1 MAIAEMKKI
10 AVIGLEAVKANVISD
25 IMELG
30 AVEISGE
37 TADDAVADSAE
48 RDAETSAGS
57 GDMRSGVAGDES
69 GTAAQSADRAVSQ
82 ISRRL
87 SAVSQALGSLKRYS
101 TAKSP
106 LFSTR
111 RQLGRKEF
119 EDTMRLRGRM
129 IDEADEILQLQR
141 KHDEIRDAVS
151 RKRAE
156 LAVLEPWMQ
165 YSVPL
170 ELRETEHTVIERG
183 MLPAETDM
191 DQLTELIYE
200 KHHAVEIKE
209 ISRDRKQIYLA
220 VISLRNCIGEV
231 SEVLR
236 KSGYTPAESGDLT
249 GSSVENAE
257 LIRAEIRAGEAEI
270 RRIDDQLTELCS
282 CRKEL
287 ETLHDALTAEL
298 DAEKVAL
305 DMRRTQKTFRFEG
318 WVPVFCL
325 NAVERVL
332 EKHGCCFAV
341 RTPDESETVPV
352 LLQNDGL
359 ADPFE
364 AVTEMYSLPD
374 YRGVDPTRPMAVFY
388 AVFFG
393 MMLSDAGY
401 GLVMAAVCFAIIK
414 KYAPEGMSGRMV
426 RMFFLCG
433 LSTVFWGAMFGGW
446 FGDFFQVAADVIFSR
461 KITIEPLWFDPLAD
475 PARLLVWSLAFGIIH
490 LFFGMGIRASMLIKR
505 GQWKD
510 AMFDVLPWYMVIT
523 GGVMWLAGSR
533 LGSVTA
539 SAGIIMLSAGLLIL
553 LLAGG
558 QNSHGAGRIT
568 GGLSSLYGITGY
580 VSDILS
586 YSRLLALGLATGVIA
601 SVVNTMGSLA
611 GGGAA
616 GTAVLLIVA
625 TAGHSFNLAINAL
638 GAFVHAGRLQYIE
651 FFGKFYEDGGK
662 RFEPLRRNT
671 KYIRITDDADG
682 GKK

>member
-10 AVIGLEAVKANVISD
+10 AVIGLEVVKVNVIYD
-25 IMELG
+25 IMKLG
-30 AVEISGE
+30 AVEITE
-37 TADDAVADSAE
+37 DTASDSAE
-48 RDAETSAGS
+48 RDAETGAGH
-57 GDMRSGVAGDES
+57 GGMRSGGSVDGS
-69 GTAAQSADRAVSQ
+69 GTAARSTARAVLQ
-82 ISRRL
+82 ISRQL
-87 SAVSQALGSLKRYS
+87 SAVSQALGALKRYS
-101 TAKSP
+101 AEKSP

-111 RQLGRKEF
+111 RRLGRQEF
-119 EDTMRLRGRM
+119 EDTLRLRNRM
-129 IDEADEILQLQR
+129 IEETDEILQLQR
-141 KHDEIRDAVS
+141 KRDGIRDAVS
-151 RKRAE
+151 RKRTE
-156 LAVLEPWMQ
+156 LAALEPWMS
-165 YSVPL
+165 YGIPM
-170 ELRETEHTVIERG
+170 ELRETEHTVIDRG
-183 MLPAETDM
+183 MLDAGSDVR
-191 DQLTELIYE
+191 QLTETILE
-200 KHHAVEIKE
+200 KTHAVEIKE
-209 ISRDRKQIYLA
+209 ISRDREQIYLA
-220 VISLRNCIGEV
+220 VISLRNCFGEV
-231 SEVLR
+231 SEVLQ
-236 KSGYTPAESGDLT
+236 KSGYISAEPGDLI
-249 GSSVENAE
+249 GSAAENAE
-257 LIRAEIRAGEAEI
+257 LLRAEIRAGEAEVK
-270 RRIDDQLTELCS
+270 RIDDQLTKFCS
-282 CRKEL
+282 CKKDL

-298 DAEKVAL
+298 DAEKAAL
-305 DMRRTQKTFRFEG
+305 EMRRTQKTFRFEG
-318 WVPVFCL
+318 WVPAFCL

-352 LLQNDGL
+352 LLQNGGL

-374 YRGVDPTRPMAVFY
+374 YRGVDPTGPMSVFY

-401 GLVMAAVCFAIIK
+401 GLVMAAVCFVIMK

-446 FGDFFQVAADVIFSR
+446 FGDFFQVAADVIFGR
-461 KITIEPLWFDPLAD
+461 KITIEPLWFDPLSD

-490 LFFGMGIRASMLIKR
+490 LFFGMGIRASMLIRR

-510 AMFDVLPWYMVIT
+510 AVLDVLPWYMVII
-523 GGVMWLAGSR
+523 GGVMWLAGNR
-533 LGSVTA
+533 LGSAAVST
-539 SAGIIMLSAGLLIL
+539 GVIMLSAGMMIL
-553 LLAGG
+553 LLTGG
-558 QNSHGAGRIT
+558 RNSRGVGRIT

-601 SVVNTMGSLA
+601 SVVNTMGALA

-616 GTAVLLIVA
+616 GAAVLLIVA
-625 TAGHSFNLAINAL
+625 IAGHSFNLAINAL
-638 GAFVHAGRLQYIE
+638 GAFVHASRLQYIE

>member
-30 AVEISGE
+30 AVEISGA
-37 TADDAVADSAE
+37 TAEDAASDSE
-48 RDAETSAGS
+48 EGDEEAGA
-57 GDMRSGVAGDES
+57 GPGGIRSGVHVDGS
-69 GTAAQSADRAVSQ
+69 GTAAKSTDRAVSQ
-82 ISRRL
+82 ISRQL

-101 TAKSP
+101 SEKSP

-111 RQLGRKEF
+111 RRLGRQEF
-119 EDTMRLRGRM
+119 EDTLRLRSRM
-129 IDEADEILQLQR
+129 MDEADGILKLQK

-151 RKRAE
+151 RKLIE
-156 LAVLEPWMQ
+156 LAALEPWMR
-165 YSVPL
+165 YSAPL
-170 ELRETEHTVIERG
+170 ELRETEHTVIDRG
-183 MLPAETDM
+183 TLPAKTDV
-191 DQLTELIYE
+191 DQLTETVLE
-200 KHHAVEIKE
+200 KTRTVEIKE
-209 ISRDRKQIYLA
+209 ISRDREQIYLA
-220 VISLRNCIGEV
+220 VISLRNCFGEV
-231 SEVLR
+231 SEVLQN
-236 KSGYTPAESGDLT
+236 SGYTPAEPGDLT
-249 GSSVENAE
+249 GSAAENAE
-257 LIRAEIRAGEAEI
+257 CIRAEIRAGEAEAK
-270 RRIDDQLTELCS
+270 RIDDQLTKLCS
-282 CRKEL
+282 CRNEL
-287 ETLHDALTAEL
+287 EMLHDALSSEL
-298 DAEKVAL
+298 DAEKAAL
-305 DMRRTQKTFRFEG
+305 EMRRTQKTFRFEG
-318 WVPVFCL
+318 WVPAACL
-325 NAVERVL
+325 NAVELVL
-332 EKHGCCFAV
+332 EKHGCCFDV
-341 RTPDESETVPV
+341 RPPDEGETVPV
-352 LLQNDGL
+352 LLQNGSL
-359 ADPFE
+359 TDPFE

-374 YRGVDPTRPMAVFY
+374 YRGVDPTGPMSVFY

-401 GLVMAAVCFAIIK
+401 GLVMAAVCFAIMK

-446 FGDFFQVAADVIFSR
+446 FGDFFQVAAEVIFGR
-461 KITIEPLWFDPLAD
+461 KITIEPLWFDPLSD

-510 AMFDVLPWYMVIT
+510 AVFDVLPWYMVII

-533 LGSVTA
+533 LGSVAVST
-539 SAGIIMLSAGLLIL
+539 GIVMVSAGLLIL
-553 LLAGG
+553 LLTGG
-558 QNSHGAGRIT
+558 RNSRGAGRIT

-616 GTAVLLIVA
+616 GAAVLLVVA
-625 TAGHSFNLAINAL
+625 IAGHSFNLAINAL
-638 GAFVHAGRLQYIE
+638 GAFVHASRLQYIE
-651 FFGKFYEDGGK
+651 FFGKFYEDGGR
-662 RFEPLRRNT
+662 RFEPLKRNT